1 MKKPDTSI
9 PCALWGSW
17 CRGPNY
23 RVPSYVC
30 SVRRNLLEP
39 FGWCQVTRL
48 PIAPAQYLSGYSLL
62 AYRTLPILF
71 SDRYSHSML
80 KLTITKEARRR
91 LRAMP
96 NNLERKIIN
105 KIDSLAADPFAPNN
119 NVTSLRGIDDGF
131 RLRVGDWRVL
141 YTLNAEARTMT
152 IVAILPR
159 GDAYR

>member
-1 MKKPDTSI
+1 
-9 PCALWGSW
+9 
-17 CRGPNY
+17 
-23 RVPSYVC
+23 
-30 SVRRNLLEP
+30 
-39 FGWCQVTRL
+39 
-48 PIAPAQYLSGYSLL
+48 
-62 AYRTLPILF
+62 
-71 SDRYSHSML
+71 ML

-96 NNLERKIIN
+96 DNLERKIIN

-119 NVTSLRGIDDGF
+119 NVTSLRGVDDGF

>member
-1 MKKPDTSI
+1 
-9 PCALWGSW
+9 
-17 CRGPNY
+17 
-23 RVPSYVC
+23 
-30 SVRRNLLEP
+30 
-39 FGWCQVTRL
+39 
-48 PIAPAQYLSGYSLL
+48 
-62 AYRTLPILF
+62 
-71 SDRYSHSML
+71 ML

>member
-1 MKKPDTSI
+1 
-9 PCALWGSW
+9 
-17 CRGPNY
+17 
-23 RVPSYVC
+23 
-30 SVRRNLLEP
+30 
-39 FGWCQVTRL
+39 
-48 PIAPAQYLSGYSLL
+48 
-62 AYRTLPILF
+62 
-71 SDRYSHSML
+71 ML

-96 NNLERKIIN
+96 NNLERKIID

-141 YTLNAEARTMT
+141 YTLNAESRTMT